1 MANETKPLA
10 QSKLLGPAKDFSDFC
25 EAEIERRRN
34 SDEPFDEAFCREAME
49 LVLRRLAR
57 QVEGEAA

>member
-1 MANETKPLA
+1 MATATKPLA
-10 QSKLLGPAKDFSDFC
+10 QSKLLGPAKDFTDYC

-49 LVLRRLAR
+49 LVLHRLAR
-57 QVEGEAA
+57 QVTEEPV